1 MKPDPNDPQSN
12 SKPNYFLVVGVVL
25 AVQSAAMKAEGSA
38 TGALKI
44 LGSISGGTLCL
55 VALVQE
61 TKKWQKK

>member
-1 MKPDPNDPQSN
+1 MKPAPKNPESN

-25 AVQSAAMKAEGSA
+25 AVQSAAMKAEGPA

-44 LGSISGGTLCL
+44 FGGIGGAALCC